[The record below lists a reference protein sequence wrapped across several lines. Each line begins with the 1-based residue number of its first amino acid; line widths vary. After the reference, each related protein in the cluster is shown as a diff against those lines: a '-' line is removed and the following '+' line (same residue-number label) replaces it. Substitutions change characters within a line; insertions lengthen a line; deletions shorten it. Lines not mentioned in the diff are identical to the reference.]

1 MESEFNT
8 MMSVDDEEHGER
20 SGLLASVDEI
30 NRLNDTIRRSGANIN
45 ARVNDG
51 ELPLEF
57 FSLHSSE
64 NILE

>member
-20 SGLLASVDEI
+20 SGFLASVDEI

-51 ELPLEF
+51 E
-57 FSLHSSE
+57 
-64 NILE
+64 